1 MKRIFKFFSNVFIF
15 VSSPK
20 FFCLFFSKIPHF
32 NGNSLSE
39 AAREGNTVIVFFVY
53 ISHLSLDIFVSKHFV
68 AGINDYV
75 ERGNHYMPFELMTI
89 PELKNTKN
97 LSEDQQKQ
105 AEGEL
110 ILKMLQPSD
119 TVVLLDEH
127 GKEYRSVEFA
137 RWLEQKRNTARRL
150 VFVIGGP
157 YGFSPAVYARAN
169 EQLSL
174 SKMTFSHQMIRLTF
188 TEQVYRAC
196 TIIKGE
202 PYHHE

>member
-1 MKRIFKFFSNVFIF
+1 MKTELILVGR
-15 VSSPK
+15 
-20 FFCLFFSKIPHF
+20 
-32 NGNSLSE
+32 
-39 AAREGNTVIVFFVY
+39 TVN
-53 ISHLSLDIFVSKHFV
+53 KHFV
-68 AGINDYV
+68 AGINDYA
-75 ERGNHYMPFELMTI
+75 ERIGHYMPFNITTI

-97 LSEDQQKQ
+97 LSEEQQKT

-110 ILKMLQPSD
+110 ILKQIQPSD

-127 GKEYRSVEFA
+127 GKELRSIELA
-137 RWLEQKRNTARRL
+137 AWLEQKRNTARRL

-157 YGFSPAVYARAN
+157 YGFSQAVYQRAN

-174 SKMTFSHQMIRLTF
+174 SKLTFSHQMVRLVF
-188 TEQVYRAC
+188 TEQIYRAC